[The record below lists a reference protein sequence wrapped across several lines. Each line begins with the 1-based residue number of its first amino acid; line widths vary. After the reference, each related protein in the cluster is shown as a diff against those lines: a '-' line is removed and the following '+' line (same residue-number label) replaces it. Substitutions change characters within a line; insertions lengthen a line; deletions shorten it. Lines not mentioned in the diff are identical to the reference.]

1 MNKMR
6 RSDIDDLITALE
18 KLREKTEDILSAE
31 QDYYDNMPEN
41 LQSSSRAD
49 AAEEAISNLE
59 DAISSIE
66 DAIGS
71 LEEAKA

>member
-18 KLREKTEDILSAE
+18 KLKEKVEDILNAE
-31 QDYYDNMPEN
+31 QNYYDNMPEN
-41 LQSSSRAD
+41 LQSSNRAD

-66 DAIGS
+66 DTISS